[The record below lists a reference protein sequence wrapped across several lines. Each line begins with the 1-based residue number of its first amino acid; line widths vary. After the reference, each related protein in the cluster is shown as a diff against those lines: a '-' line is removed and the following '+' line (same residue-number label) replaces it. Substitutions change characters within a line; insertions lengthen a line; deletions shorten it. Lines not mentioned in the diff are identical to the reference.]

1 MHIHRTSWT
10 VAAVAFAAAT
20 LAACG
25 GPKSLDNVAIGSD
38 VSVVTTDGSTV
49 EGKLVG
55 VSDQDV
61 VVQRANTGQRD
72 TIERASIASVE
83 ETGDSAI
90 ADLLS
95 SDPHTQDV
103 TVPPGTIIPA
113 TLDIALGSETNHAED
128 PVTATVRTSV
138 TADGFEAIPSG
149 ATLRGHVTMAQPAGN
164 VKGRAALAFS
174 FDELTIDHTKYDVST
189 DSLSYRAD
197 ATKKQDAEKI
207 GGGAA
212 IGSVIGAIAGGK
224 KGAAAGAAIGG
235 GAGTAMVLTTAG
247 DEVHV
252 APGAELHLELL
263 SPVTITVPTK
273 D

>member
-1 MHIHRTSWT
+1 M
-10 VAAVAFAAAT
+10 
-20 LAACG
+20 
-25 GPKSLDNVAIGSD
+25 AIGSD

-49 EGKLVG
+49 DGKLVG

-61 VVQRANTGQRD
+61 VVQRAKSGQRD
-72 TIERASIASVE
+72 TIARATIASVE
-83 ETGDSAI
+83 ETGNSPI
-90 ADLLS
+90 AGLLS
-95 SDPHTQDV
+95 SSPSTQDV
-103 TVPPGTIIPA
+103 TVPAGVIIPA
-113 TLDIALGSETNHAED
+113 TLDVALGSETNHAED
-128 PVTATVRTSV
+128 PVSATVRTAV
-138 TADGFEAIPSG
+138 IADGFEAIPAG
-149 ATLRGHVTMAQPAGN
+149 ATLRGHVTTAQPAGK

-174 FDELTIDHTKYDVST
+174 FDEVTIDHTKYDVST
-189 DSLSYRAD
+189 NSVSYHAD

-235 GAGTAMVLTTAG
+235 GAGTAMVLTTSG

-252 APGAELHLELL
+252 APGAELRLELR
-263 SPVTITVPTK
+263 SPVTVTVPTK